1 VRHGPR
7 PKGLREPLPPRRIL
21 LRAVWAFCIL
31 TVIIGSTIALRALLW
46 AHLPYR
52 NYGAPSALVEIP
64 SGASPRR
71 IIAIL
76 EDHGILRRFPWSAG
90 TLHILGR
97 SDGLKAGEYEF
108 SQPLS
113 PLEVFE
119 HIQRGDIYI
128 HKVTVL
134 EGLRSD
140 EIFSLFVRSGFGT
153 DSEFIDAF
161 RDVSLLRGLDP
172 DALDVEGYLF
182 PDTYALQKG
191 TTARAIVS
199 MMVARFK
206 EVLGPGFTQQAQA
219 QGLTVRQ
226 AVSLASLIE
235 KETSS
240 SEEDPIVAS
249 VFLNRLRKGM
259 RLQCDPTVIYALAM
273 RNSWDGNIRKDDL
286 HIDSLYNTY
295 RYYGMT
301 PGPISN
307 PGQAALRA
315 AVSPATTDYLYFVSM
330 NNGRHHFSKTLDE
343 HNRAVFEYQKKPFG
357 LKSLASR
364 RTS

>member
-1 VRHGPR
+1 MTRGPR
-7 PKGLREPLPPRRIL
+7 PKGLREPIPPRRIL
-21 LRAVWAFCIL
+21 LRSVWAVCLL
-31 TVIIGSTIALRALLW
+31 TVIVGSTVALRSLLW

-52 NYGAPSALVEIP
+52 NYGAPSALVDVP
-64 SGASPRR
+64 QGASLRR
-71 IIAIL
+71 IVDIL
-76 EDHGILRRFPWSAG
+76 EDHGIVRRFPWSAA
-90 TLHILGR
+90 TLRLLGA
-97 SDGLKAGEYEF
+97 SEGLKAGEYEF
-108 SQPLS
+108 SQPMS

-119 HIQRGDIYI
+119 RIQRGDIYI

-161 RDVSLLRGLDP
+161 RDVTLLRGLD
-172 DALDVEGYLF
+172 DEAVDVEGYLF

-191 TTARAIVS
+191 TTARAIVAR
-199 MMVARFK
+199 MVARFK
-206 EVLGPGFTQQAQA
+206 EVLGPGWVQQAKA

-235 KETSS
+235 KETAS

-295 RYYGMT
+295 RYYGLT

-307 PGQAALRA
+307 PGQAALKG
-315 AVSPATTDYLYFVSM
+315 AVAPATTDFLYFVSM
-330 NNGRHHFSKTLDE
+330 NNGRHHFSKTLEE

-357 LKSLASR
+357 IKSLASR
-364 RTS
+364 QTS